1 MDYLIDGILTYA
13 KIDKINVTREKVNVD
28 EIVRNIINIID
39 VPYNSVVSIKINCLL
54 YWEIV
59 LECNNYFKIL

>member
-1 MDYLIDGILTYA
+1 ML
-13 KIDKINVTREKVNVD
+13 EKVNVD

-59 LECNNYFKIL
+59 LVQQLFQNIISNAIAHNDKRAHCRY

>member
-39 VPYNSVVSIKINCLL
+39 VPYNSVVSIKMP
-54 YWEIV
+54 V
-59 LECNNYFKIL
+59 ILGDRFRVQQLFQIL